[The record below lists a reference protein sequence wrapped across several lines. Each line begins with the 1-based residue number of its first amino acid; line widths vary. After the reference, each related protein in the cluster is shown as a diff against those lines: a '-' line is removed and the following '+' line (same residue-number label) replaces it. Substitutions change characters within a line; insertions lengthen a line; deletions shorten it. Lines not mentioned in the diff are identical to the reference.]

1 MHKKEDP
8 KCKINFFSF
17 FLVIFFLDKTFLQTG
32 STSWTNLK
40 QCYKNDDNDNNNNHN
55 NNNNN
60 NNNNN
65 DNNVDSSEKK

>member
-1 MHKKEDP
+1 MLKKEDP
-8 KCKINFFSF
+8 KCKIFFFSF

-40 QCYKNDDNDNNNNHN
+40 QCYRNDD
-55 NNNNN
+55 NN

>member
-1 MHKKEDP
+1 M
-8 KCKINFFSF
+8 
-17 FLVIFFLDKTFLQTG
+17 IFFLDKTFLQTG

-40 QCYKNDDNDNNNNHN
+40 QCYKNDDNDNNNHN
-55 NNNNN
+55 KNNNN